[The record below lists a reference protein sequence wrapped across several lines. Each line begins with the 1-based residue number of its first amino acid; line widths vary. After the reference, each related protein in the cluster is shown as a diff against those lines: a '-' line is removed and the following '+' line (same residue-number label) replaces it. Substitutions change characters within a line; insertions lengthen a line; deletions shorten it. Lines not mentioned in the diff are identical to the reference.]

1 MNAIEKLLYDK
12 KKKILTLFRSF
23 NHSIF
28 DFIVSKEAKK
38 ALRKILCKRYSTKSS
53 IEL

>member
-28 DFIVSKEAKK
+28 DFIVSKEAKNNLESYLFYCI
-38 ALRKILCKRYSTKSS
+38 ANRLDL
-53 IEL
+53 L